1 MGCFGLDLKHPCA
14 EQLSFLL
21 TMSAA
26 VSAVLMA
33 QPDVFSAV
41 RLDSSVLAWTLKFHR
56 AKTCIVCG
64 VIQAALKC
72 ARLHSSCLLLAQ
84 NLSSK
89 VT

>member
-1 MGCFGLDLKHPCA
+1 
-14 EQLSFLL
+14 
-21 TMSAA
+21 MSAA